1 MNGPLLDFVVAADL
15 SRWTGLPILSDDDV
29 REVLGVDLTTDWP
42 RPGALGDQ
50 RVESSWVGV
59 VAPRFA
65 GGLRVWLDESGT
77 PILLDGRLPRADDGG
92 SLTAPDL
99 GTPELVLDASLSD
112 VVIAEGERVHARRGL
127 ALRVGS
133 DDSLLAVIGF
143 APTTAED
150 YLARLRPAQP
160 AARPLSWGAV
170 AFTDALA
177 TRTRT

>member
-1 MNGPLLDFVVAADL
+1 MNEPLLDFVAEADV
-15 SRWTGLPILSDDDV
+15 SRWTGLPALSDDDV
-29 REVLGVDLTTDWP
+29 RDVLHIDLTLNWP
-42 RPGALGDQ
+42 RPGVLGEQ
-50 RVESSWVGV
+50 RVESAWVGV

-77 PILLDGRLPRADDGG
+77 PVLLDGRRPRADDGS
-92 SLTAPDL
+92 SLAAPDL

-112 VVIAEGERVHARRGL
+112 VVIAAGERVYASRGI

-143 APTTAED
+143 ARTTADD

-160 AARPLSWGAV
+160 AARPLSRIG
-170 AFTDALA
+170 TA
-177 TRTRT
+177 T